1 MYRTFVLSYKKS
13 TRQSRFWNA
22 YQAGEMEDAMTAEQ
36 LSAIA
41 GAILSLVFSYVPGIY
56 KKYQPLS
63 EEIKRLIM
71 LGLLVL
77 TCIGIYALACTKWG
91 AYLGITVTCD
101 QPGLVQ
107 LIWSLVLA
115 IMANQSTYRL
125 SPRVGGF
132 NRTLHPARN

>member
-1 MYRTFVLSYKKS
+1 MSS
-13 TRQSRFWNA
+13 
-22 YQAGEMEDAMTAEQ
+22 EQ

-41 GAILSLVFSYVPGIY
+41 GAILSLIFSYVPGIY

-63 EEIKRLIM
+63 EELKRLIM
-71 LGLLVL
+71 LALLVA
-77 TCIGIYALACTKWG
+77 TCASVYALACTSWS

-115 IMANQSTYRL
+115 VMANQSTYRL
-125 SPRVGGF
+125 SPRMNGMLKRFQGS
-132 NRTLHPARN
+132 RS

>member
-1 MYRTFVLSYKKS
+1 
-13 TRQSRFWNA
+13 
-22 YQAGEMEDAMTAEQ
+22 MEDAMTAEQ

-71 LGLLVL
+71 LALLVL
-77 TCIGIYALACTKWG
+77 TCTGIYALACTSWG
-91 AYLGITVTCD
+91 AYLYSTVTCD
-101 QPGLVQ
+101 QPGLFQ

-115 IMANQSTYRL
+115 IMANQSTYRI
-125 SPRVGGF
+125 SPRVRGL
-132 NRTLHPARN
+132 NKTLRAARN